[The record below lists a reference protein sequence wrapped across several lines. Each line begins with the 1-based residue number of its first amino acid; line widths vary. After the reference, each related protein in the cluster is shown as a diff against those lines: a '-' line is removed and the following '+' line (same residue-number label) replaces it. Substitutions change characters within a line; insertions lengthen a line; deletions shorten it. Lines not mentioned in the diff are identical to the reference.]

1 LGKEHQGFSHLVVAD
16 AKFEAGMGGA
26 KAFGYIWII
35 TPRRFLMFLP
45 NRNIETHKNCQDG
58 GATGSHPSH
67 CQNGNQSIEQ
77 VFTRAWCIAEIVE
90 SEASCIPKRT
100 GALRMAMSC
109 HVTSPRCMML
119 Q

>member
-35 TPRRFLMFLP
+35 TP
-45 NRNIETHKNCQDG
+45 G
-58 GATGSHPSH
+58 
-67 CQNGNQSIEQ
+67 
-77 VFTRAWCIAEIVE
+77 
-90 SEASCIPKRT
+90 RT
-100 GALRMAMSC
+100 DVSA
-109 HVTSPRCMML
+109 